1 MSVVRT
7 CPPRLGDGAL
17 EVHAGS
23 CSVPTYDRRMLTPSI
38 VHFGVGRFHRSHQAA
53 YLDRLAE
60 SGRCLDCGVVG
71 VGLRNR
77 AVSDTLA
84 AQDGLYTL
92 VERDRTGESARV
104 IGSITRCLYGPDDP
118 HAVLSALTDPRT
130 RLVTLTITDGGYG
143 VDPITRRLSPV
154 DAAVARDLEQ
164 PDAPSTVF
172 GYIVAAL
179 ARRRR
184 AGARPF
190 TILSCDNM
198 PRNGDAARTAVASFA
213 RLRDEPLARWIEAN
227 VAFPSSM
234 VDRITPETTD
244 EDHRFVS
251 DELGVED
258 GSPVVAE
265 PFSQWIVE
273 DDFCN
278 GRPPLEEVGVQFV
291 DDVRPYALMKTRL
304 LNASHSAIGY
314 LGHLAGY
321 ARIDEAME
329 DPLLRAYV
337 ERLMEAEVAP
347 LLPRVPGVDLA
358 EYRARLMERFRN
370 PMIADQLSRLCRR
383 GSTKIPAYVL
393 PSIREARRAGVG
405 HQLLTLAVAAW
416 LRYLRG
422 VDGDG
427 RRFAIEDALAGRLC
441 PLAQRAAGDA
451 RPVLRQRDLFGDLGR
466 DPEFAGSV
474 EKALVALDR
483 RGVHGALR
491 TVLAK
496 GAPHSLAAL

>member
-1 MSVVRT
+1 MSAVLT
-7 CPPRLGDGAL
+7 CLPRLGDGTL
-17 EVHAGS
+17 EAHVAS
-23 CSVPTYDRRMLTPSI
+23 CSVPAYDRRRLTPSI
-38 VHFGVGRFHRSHQAA
+38 VHFGVGKFHRSHQAA

-60 SGRCLDCGVVG
+60 SGRSLDWGVVG

-77 AVSDTLA
+77 VVSDTLA

-92 VERDRTGESARV
+92 VERDRTGERARV

-118 HAVLSALTDPRT
+118 RAVLSALTDRRT

-143 VDPITRRLSPV
+143 VDPVTRRFGPV
-154 DAAVARDLEQ
+154 DAAVAGDLEH
-164 PDAPSTVF
+164 PDVPTTVF
-172 GYIVAAL
+172 GYIVEAL

-184 AGARPF
+184 AGGRPF

-198 PRNGDAARTAVASFA
+198 PHNGDAARTAVLSFA

-244 EDHRFVS
+244 EDHRFVGE
-251 DELGVED
+251 ELGFED

-278 GRPPLEEVGVQFV
+278 GRPPLEDVGVQFV
-291 DDVRPYALMKTRL
+291 EDVEPYALMKTRL

-321 ARIDEAME
+321 GRIDEAME

-347 LLPRVPGVDLA
+347 LLPAVPGVELA
-358 EYRARLMERFRN
+358 EYREQLMERFRN
-370 PMIADQLSRLCRR
+370 PMIADLLKRLCRR
-383 GSTKIPAYVL
+383 GSTKVPAYLL
-393 PSIREARRAGVG
+393 PSIREARRARRP
-405 HQLLTLAVAAW
+405 HDLLTLAVAAW

-422 VDGDG
+422 VDRHGQ
-427 RRFAIEDALAGRLC
+427 RFAIEDALAGRLC
-441 PLAQRAAGDA
+441 PLARRAGVDP
-451 RPVLRQRDLFGDLGR
+451 RPMLRQRDLFGDLGR
-466 DPEFAGSV
+466 DPEFTRSV
-474 EKALVALDR
+474 QKALVALDR

-491 TVLAK
+491 DVLAE
-496 GAPHSLAAL
+496 GAPHALAA

>member
-1 MSVVRT
+1 MSIVRT
-7 CPPRLGDGAL
+7 CVPRLGDGAL
-17 EVHAGS
+17 EGHGGS
-23 CSVPTYDRRMLTPSI
+23 CSVPTYDRSMLTPSI
-38 VHFGVGRFHRSHQAA
+38 VHFGVGKFHRSHQAA

-60 SGRCLDCGVVG
+60 SGRCLDWGVVG

-77 AVSDTLA
+77 LVSDTLE

-92 VERDRTGESARV
+92 VERDRAGESARV

-118 HAVLSALTDPRT
+118 RAVLSALTDPRT

-143 VDPITRRLSPV
+143 VDPVTHCLAPV
-154 DAAVARDLEQ
+154 DAAAARDLEQ
-164 PDAPSTVF
+164 PDVPSTVF
-172 GYIVAAL
+172 GYIVEAL

-198 PRNGDAARTAVASFA
+198 PRNGEAARTAVLAFA

-234 VDRITPETTD
+234 VDRITPETTA

-251 DELGVED
+251 DELGFED

-278 GRPPLEEVGVQFV
+278 GRPPLKEVGVQFV
-291 DDVRPYALMKTRL
+291 KDVQPYALMKTRL

-321 ARIDEAME
+321 ARIDEAMG
-329 DPLLRAYV
+329 DPLLRTCV

-347 LLPRVPGVDLA
+347 LLPPVAGVELA
-358 EYRARLMERFRN
+358 KYREQLMERFRN
-370 PMIADQLSRLCRR
+370 PMIADPLKRLCRR
-383 GSTKIPAYVL
+383 GSTKVPAYLL
-393 PSIREARRAGVG
+393 PSIREARRAGRP
-405 HQLLTLAVAAW
+405 HELLTMAVAAW

-422 VDGDG
+422 VDRDG
-427 RRFAIEDALAGRLC
+427 GRFVIEDALAGRLC
-441 PLAQRAAGDA
+441 PLAQRAGVDP
-451 RPVLRQRDLFGDLGR
+451 RPILRQRDLFGDLGR
-466 DPEFAGSV
+466 DREFEGSV
-474 EKALVALDR
+474 QKALVALER
-483 RGVHGALR
+483 RGVHGALQA
-491 TVLAK
+491 VLA
-496 GAPHSLAAL
+496 GGSPQSLAA